1 MSRRSGPT
9 RPSLGEPGRK
19 FGEGAGVLACRGQI
33 AFAEFSDRGE
43 HLGGWIVSV
52 GALGRTASAGWNR
65 LPGFWQAQIVGWS
78 LFAFVDAVNLRV
90 MFHDLSI
97 ALARTAAI
105 VVCLVLV
112 SMGMRR
118 VYAARR
124 ADELLTPRTLSL
136 VALLSIGGGGAVAAL
151 IAGLGDR
158 MGWELPGRDGLDQ
171 FLFPFTHY
179 TIVLVGWSL
188 CYFWVR
194 AESAEQ
200 AEHKRAL
207 HAETEVLRAEL
218 EKLRLQLE
226 PHFLF
231 NALNGVAEEIPEHPT
246 AALAMLRDLTAYL
259 RHSLDGIHQ
268 PIVSVEAEVAGTAA
282 YLRVQKARF
291 GDRLRVTLRVDPAAK
306 SHRIASFLLQ
316 PLVENAVKHGRRETG
331 LDLAID
337 IRVEGNGLRIEI
349 ENTGS
354 LRGSTSPP
362 MRRPGIGL
370 DNVRRRLALH
380 YPGRHRFGLTERTNA
395 PNRVAVRMVLE
406 GEPCSV
412 P

>member
-1 MSRRSGPT
+1 MRLP
-9 RPSLGEPGRK
+9 LGEPGRK
-19 FGEGAGVLACRGQI
+19 FGEGAGMLACRGQI
-33 AFAEFSDRGE
+33 AFAESSDRGE
-43 HLGGWIVSV
+43 RVGDWIVSV
-52 GALGRTASAGWNR
+52 GVFGRTAGAGWNR
-65 LPGFWQAQIVGWS
+65 LPLFWQAQIVGWS
-78 LFAFVDAVNLRV
+78 LFAIVDVVNLRV

-97 ALARTAAI
+97 AVARTAAI
-105 VVCLVLV
+105 VTCLLLISV
-112 SMGMRR
+112 GMRR
-118 VYAARR
+118 IYAARR
-124 ADELLTPRTLSL
+124 VDELLTPRTIGL
-136 VALLSIGGGGAVAAL
+136 VALLSAGGAAAVAAL
-151 IAGLGDR
+151 IAGVSDR
-158 MGWELPGRDGLDQ
+158 IGWKLPGRDGFDQ

-179 TIVLVGWSL
+179 TIVLIGWSL

-194 AESAEQ
+194 AEGAEQ

-207 HAETEVLRAEL
+207 HAETEALRAEL

-231 NALNGVAEEIPEHPT
+231 NALNGVAEEIPDHPT

-259 RHSLDGIHQ
+259 RHSLAGIHQ
-268 PIVSVEAEVAGTAA
+268 TVVTVDAEVAGTAA

-291 GDRLRVTLRVDPAAK
+291 GDRLRVTLTVDPAAK
-306 SHRIASFLLQ
+306 SRRIASFLLQ

-337 IRVEGNGLRIEI
+337 IRAESNGLRIEI

-380 YPGRHRFGLTERTNA
+380 YPGRHQFGLTERTNA

-406 GEPCSV
+406 GEPCSA

>member
-1 MSRRSGPT
+1 MSV
-9 RPSLGEPGRK
+9 
-19 FGEGAGVLACRGQI
+19 A
-33 AFAEFSDRGE
+33 AFS
-43 HLGGWIVSV
+43 
-52 GALGRTASAGWNR
+52 RTASAGWNR
-65 LPGFWQAQIVGWS
+65 LPGFWQAQILGWS
-78 LFAFVDAVNLRV
+78 LFAIVDAVNLRV

-97 ALARTAAI
+97 ALSRTA
-105 VVCLVLV
+105 VVVVLLVLV
-112 SMGMRR
+112 SVGMRR
-118 VYAARR
+118 AYAARR
-124 ADELLTPRTLSL
+124 VDELLTPRSIGL
-136 VALLSIGGGGAVAAL
+136 VALLSIGGGTVVAAL
-151 IAGLGDR
+151 IVVIGGRLGWR
-158 MGWELPGRDGLDQ
+158 LPSRDGFDQ

-179 TIVLVGWSL
+179 TIVLIGWSL

-194 AESAEQ
+194 AEFAEQ

-207 HAETEVLRAEL
+207 NAETEVLRAEL

-291 GDRLRVTLRVDPAAK
+291 GDRLRVTLNVDPAAK
-306 SHRIASFLLQ
+306 SRKIASFLLQ
-316 PLVENAVKHGRRETG
+316 PLVENAVKHGRRESG

-380 YPGRHRFGLTERTNA
+380 YPGRHQFGLSERTNA